1 MLAGNVAVMPNPTS
15 PGALTANI
23 VVEAARAFLAQHPP
37 FDRLEADTLAWIAGR
52 LALGY
57 YPKGTTIIGSDAP
70 AAEWLYIVQRGA
82 VANRR
87 SGDERLV
94 AEDVILGPG
103 EVFSLDQVLHA
114 QPPDGRFEAV
124 ADTFCYQL
132 PAADCA
138 EAITR
143 SSRLRAYAID
153 HFGALLHDA
162 RQALALALAAHSHD
176 EQRLERPLR
185 SLMRRPVVR
194 CTPQATVEEALRLM
208 HEARVGSVLIVD
220 EQDRLLGIL
229 TRHDVVDRI
238 VLPRCDL
245 SQPVMTVMTL
255 EPRWLD
261 AQASAHEAATLIAR
275 EGYRHVPV
283 VAEGR
288 VIGLVTERDLFALQH
303 ASLRGVRRAIAE
315 ATSVEALAAA
325 ARELRG
331 LARRMFEQGVLAE
344 PLTHI
349 VTTLNDAI
357 TARAIA
363 IERAACTLPAIPWCW
378 LAFGSEGR
386 YEQTISTDQDNGIL
400 FDAPTADAERVREAF
415 IVFGR
420 RVNVALDAC
429 GFPLCKGEI
438 MAGNPKWCLSLA
450 EWSTAF
456 ARWIEVPEPRELLN
470 AAIFFDFRALDG
482 EAALAASLRTRLGEM
497 VAARPGFIRQLAA
510 FAVETRPPLGLLGGF
525 SDDDERYPDTMNLKH
540 SAARFFIDAARVFAL
555 AAGVEATNTAERLR
569 ASAARLR
576 FDDKELRSAVDAFWF
591 VQGLRLRA
599 QLSAAGTAEPNRIV
613 LSALSEVEARTLKE
627 SLRQARSLQLR
638 LMLDY
643 RL

>member
-1 MLAGNVAVMPNPTS
+1 MFAGNVTPMPNSTS
-15 PGALTANI
+15 PGAVTNNI
-23 VVEAARAFLAQHPP
+23 AIEAARAFLARHPP
-37 FDRLEADTLAWIAGR
+37 FDRLDADTLAWIAGR

-57 YPKGTTIIGSDAP
+57 YPKGTTIIGFDAP

-82 VANRR
+82 VAHRP
-87 SGDERLV
+87 SSDKRLG
-94 AEDVILGPG
+94 ADDFILGPG
-103 EVFSLDQVLHA
+103 EVFPFEQLLHR
-114 QPPDGRFEAV
+114 QSPNGRFDAV

-138 EAITR
+138 EAIMR
-143 SSRLRAYAID
+143 SPRLRAYALD
-153 HFGALLHDA
+153 HFDALLRDA
-162 RQALALALAAHSHD
+162 RQALALTLAARSHD

-185 SLMRRPVVR
+185 SLVRRPVVQCR
-194 CTPQATVEEALRLM
+194 PQASVEAALRVM
-208 HEARVGSVLIVD
+208 HDARVGSILIID

-229 TRHDVVDRI
+229 TRHDVLDRI
-238 VLPRCDL
+238 ALARCDL
-245 SQPVMTVMTL
+245 SRPVTDVMTPD
-255 EPRWLD
+255 PRWLD
-261 AQASAHEAATLIAR
+261 AQESAHQAATLIAR
-275 EGYRHVPV
+275 EGFRHIPI

-288 VIGLVTERDLFALQH
+288 VIGVVTERDLFALQH

-315 ATSVEALAAA
+315 ATSVEALATA
-325 ARELRG
+325 ARQLRA
-331 LARRMFEQGVLAE
+331 LARRTFEQGVLAE

-357 TARAIA
+357 AARAIA

-415 IVFGR
+415 FVFGR

-456 ARWIEVPEPRELLN
+456 ARWIELPEPRELLY

-482 EAALAASLRTRLGEM
+482 EVSLAARLRTRLGEL
-497 VAARPGFIRQLAA
+497 VAANPAFIRQLAA

-525 SDDDERYPDTMNLKH
+525 NDDDARHPGTMDLKG
-540 SAARFFIDAARVFAL
+540 SAARFFIDSARVFGL

-569 ASAARLR
+569 ASAGRLR
-576 FDDKELRSAVDAFWF
+576 FNEKELHSAVDAFWF

-599 QLSAAGTAEPNRIV
+599 QLAAIGTAEPNRIA